1 MAANLYLLCSGS
13 PFLYY
18 GEEIGMKGV
27 RGSANTDANRRLAM
41 LWGDDSSPR
50 DPEGS
55 TYPSSKQTNGTVE
68 SQLAQEG
75 SLLRYYCR
83 LISIRNRYPAIP
95 RGTYTQVNLGS
106 AKCGGFLVEY
116 EGSTLCILH
125 NISTDIPFTVDLAD
139 TDIPCRSILEVI
151 GMGEAS
157 LEGTVLSLAPQTSL
171 ILGSA
176 AP

>member
-1 MAANLYLLCSGS
+1 
-13 PFLYY
+13 
-18 GEEIGMKGV
+18 MKGV

-125 NISTDIPFTVDLAD
+125 NISTDIP
-139 TDIPCRSILEVI
+139 CRSILEVI

>member
-1 MAANLYLLCSGS
+1 M
-13 PFLYY
+13 
-18 GEEIGMKGV
+18 
-27 RGSANTDANRRLAM
+27 
-41 LWGDDSSPR
+41 
-50 DPEGS
+50 
-55 TYPSSKQTNGTVE
+55 
-68 SQLAQEG
+68 
-75 SLLRYYCR
+75 
-83 LISIRNRYPAIP
+83 
-95 RGTYTQVNLGS
+95 NLGS

-125 NISTDIPFTVDLAD
+125 NVSTDIPFTVDLAD

>member
-1 MAANLYLLCSGS
+1 
-13 PFLYY
+13 
-18 GEEIGMKGV
+18 MKGV

-75 SLLRYYCR
+75 EPAALL
-83 LISIRNRYPAIP
+83 LPPDSIRNRYPAIP

-116 EGSTLCILH
+116 EEAPCVF
-125 NISTDIPFTVDLAD
+125 FT
-139 TDIPCRSILEVI
+139 
-151 GMGEAS
+151 
-157 LEGTVLSLAPQTSL
+157 TSARTFPL
-171 ILGSA
+171 R
-176 AP
+176 